1 MSVEKKWMTVQ
12 EAADHL
18 KVARATVYKWA
29 KQGRLPIYKLGERVA
44 RIRTEDLKKLL
55 VQARPLYEK
64 GRSDS
69 ITKEMIL
76 KKTKGAWAGNPV
88 IDQAL
93 AEINRGWNEWAK
105 KS

>member
-1 MSVEKKWMTVQ
+1 VEKKWLTVQ

-18 KVARATVYKWA
+18 GVARATVYKWA

-44 RIRTEDLKKLL
+44 RVRIEDLKML
-55 VQARPLYEK
+55 VAQARPLYANRHAHEAA
-64 GRSDS
+64 RE
-69 ITKEMIL
+69 TIL
-76 KKTKGAWAGNPV
+76 QKTKGAWADNPL

-93 AEINRGWNEWAK
+93 TELNRGWNEWAE